1 MKSNIKLE
9 RDVQNAINWEP
20 SMDATEIYVTAK
32 EGVVTLS
39 GTVDSYSNMLNAAN
53 TSKKVRGVKTVAQ
66 EITINYSNSLKK
78 NATAIATNVLDAWK
92 NNWYRRRMIQGS
104 GNRWLGKIRGQRT
117 F

>member
-1 MKSNIKLE
+1 MKSNIKLK
-9 RDVQNAINWEP
+9 RDVQKAINWEP
-20 SMDATEIYVTAK
+20 SMEAAEIDVTAK

-39 GTVDSYSNMLNAAN
+39 GTVDSYSNMHNAAN
-53 TSKKVRGVKTVAQ
+53 ASKKVRGVKAVAQ
-66 EITINYSNSLKK
+66 EITVNYGNSLKK

-104 GNRWLGKIRGQRT
+104 GNRWLGKIRGHKT